1 MNNKGTT
8 LLIVILSILVIVAGG
23 MLIYKI
29 INEKEES
36 ENVVADDNVDINED
50 KDDKELVVEEKKP
63 QIFNGNDRPI
73 AVMIDN
79 HSGAWPQA
87 NLNKAY
93 LVYEII
99 VEGGET
105 RLMAVFKGQDLEKIG
120 PIRSSRH
127 YFLDYALEN
136 DAIYVHHGWS
146 PQAQNDISALNVNN
160 INGIQESSN
169 NFWRVKDKKSPH
181 NMFTSTTSILKIA
194 ERKGYAT
201 ISDKKSVLNYIA
213 GDVDLKEKYGIAE
226 EQTENT
232 SAESKA
238 INATKIVIPHSTL
251 QTVEYD
257 YDENSKTYVRY
268 ARGKVQ
274 TDYITG
280 ENIQTKNIIITMCDN
295 YTLADSE
302 EKGRQGL
309 KNIGTFDGYY
319 ITNGYAIPIK
329 CEKESRTAQTQYKDL
344 KGNAIE
350 VSDGNTFINICPQD
364 AKIVLKTLFLKGGFY
379 LINKVEISSV
389 NTSQLP
395 ILTNKEKEELFIR
408 IKQGDENARTEFIK
422 GNLRLVLSVIQRF
435 YGRGESADDL
445 FQIGCI
451 GLIKAIDNFDL
462 TQGVQFSTYAVPMII
477 RRS

>member
-136 DAIYVHHGWS
+136 
-146 PQAQNDISALNVNN
+146 

-213 GDVDLKEKYGIAE
+213 SDVDLKEKYGIAE

-364 AKIVLKTLFLKGGFY
+364 AKI
-379 LINKVEISSV
+379 EI
-389 NTSQLP
+389 
-395 ILTNKEKEELFIR
+395 E
-408 IKQGDENARTEFIK
+408 
-422 GNLRLVLSVIQRF
+422 
-435 YGRGESADDL
+435 
-445 FQIGCI
+445 
-451 GLIKAIDNFDL
+451 
-462 TQGVQFSTYAVPMII
+462 
-477 RRS
+477 

>member
-8 LLIVILSILVIVAGG
+8 LFIIILSILVVVAGG
-23 MLIYKI
+23 VLIYKI
-29 INEKEES
+29 INHEEETKEVIINGENDKNDDNNDEKEL
-36 ENVVADDNVDINED
+36 I
-50 KDDKELVVEEKKP
+50 VEEKQPK
-63 QIFNGNDRPI
+63 IFSGTDRPI

-146 PQAQNDISALNVNN
+146 PQAQSDISTLNVNN

-169 NFWRVKDKKSPH
+169 DFWRVKDKKSPH
-181 NMFTSTTSILKIA
+181 NMFTSTASILKIA
-194 ERKGYAT
+194 ERKGYAIT
-201 ISDKKSVLNYIA
+201 SNKKSALNYVA
-213 GDVDLKEKYGIAE
+213 RDVNLKKKYDDTDKTKESVSTTSNE
-226 EQTENT
+226 ESDNEVIEAN
-232 SAESKA
+232 
-238 INATKIVIPHSTL
+238 KIVIPHSTL

-257 YDENSKTYVRY
+257 YDENSKTYIRY

-295 YTLADSE
+295 YTLDDSE
-302 EKGRQGL
+302 NKGRQGL

-319 ITNGYAIPIK
+319 ITDGYAIPIK
-329 CEKESRTAQTQYKDL
+329 CVKESRTAQTQYKDL
-344 KGNAIE
+344 KGNIIE
-350 VSDGNTFINICPQD
+350 VSDGNTFINICPQN
-364 AKIVLKTLFLKGGFY
+364 AKI
-379 LINKVEISSV
+379 EI
-389 NTSQLP
+389 
-395 ILTNKEKEELFIR
+395 E
-408 IKQGDENARTEFIK
+408 
-422 GNLRLVLSVIQRF
+422 
-435 YGRGESADDL
+435 
-445 FQIGCI
+445 
-451 GLIKAIDNFDL
+451 
-462 TQGVQFSTYAVPMII
+462 
-477 RRS
+477 